1 MWRYL
6 VSAVLALHG
15 LIHAIGFAAAW
26 QLGALTG
33 VTAAPSFPTWN
44 ARSAPVLVLG
54 VLWLMAG
61 AGFVLG
67 GIGLAADR
75 SWWVPAAAASALL
88 SLVLTGMWWQSAP
101 VGIAIDLAVLAFL
114 VLVTRGAGA
123 GLKRRGAAH

>member
-6 VSAVLALHG
+6 ISAVLALHG

-33 VTAAPSFPTWN
+33 VTAAPSFPTLN
-44 ARSAPVLVLG
+44 AGSAPVLVLG
-54 VLWLMAG
+54 VLWVVAG

-67 GIGLAADR
+67 GVGLAADR
-75 SWWVPAAAASALL
+75 SWWVAVTAASALL

-101 VGIAIDLAVLAFL
+101 VGIMIDLAVFAFL
-114 VLVTRGAGA
+114 FLVTRGTGA
-123 GLKRRGAAH
+123 GLMRRGAAH